1 MADRAKDIPVAKE
14 GIPFIAI
21 SGLLT
26 VGLWTMGGV
35 WSTYL
40 LGAFTLFAAWF
51 FRNPARRIPP
61 GENLIVSPGDGT
73 VVAIESEFEHQYLK
87 EQSVRISI
95 FLNVFDV
102 HINRMPVAGIVQDI
116 VYKPGKFMM
125 ANQPEASSGN
135 EQNALMLCRSDG
147 VKILCVQIAGL
158 VARRI
163 VSWVVPGEQVEK
175 GERFGL
181 IRFGSRMDVYL
192 PETSSIRVQVGSKV
206 KGGSSIL
213 AEVSCA
219 EPS

>member
-14 GIPFIAI
+14 GIPFILI
-21 SGLLT
+21 GGLLT
-26 VGLWTMGGV
+26 LGVWTMGWV
-35 WSTYL
+35 WPTCL
-40 LGAFTLFAAWF
+40 LGACTLFTAWF
-51 FRNPARRIPP
+51 FRNPARTIPP
-61 GENLIVSPGDGT
+61 GENLIVSPGDGK
-73 VVAIESEFEHQYLK
+73 VVAIESEFEHRYLK

-102 HINRMPVAGIVQDI
+102 HINRMPVAGIVQDM
-116 VYKPGKFMM
+116 VYQPGKFMM
-125 ANQPEASSGN
+125 ADQPEASSGN
-135 EQNALMLCRSDG
+135 EQNALMLRRSDG
-147 VKILCVQIAGL
+147 TKILCVQIAGL

-192 PETSSIRVQVGSKV
+192 PQSSTIRVQVGSRV
-206 KGGSSIL
+206 KGGSAIL
-213 AEVSCA
+213 AEVPCA

>member
-14 GIPFIAI
+14 GIPFII
-21 SGLLT
+21 IGGLLT
-26 VGLWTMGGV
+26 LGVWAMGGV
-35 WSTYL
+35 WSTCL
-40 LGAFTLFAAWF
+40 LGTFTLFTVWF
-51 FRNPARRIPP
+51 FRNPARTIPS
-61 GENLIVSPGDGT
+61 GENVIVSPGDGK
-73 VVAIESEFEHQYLK
+73 VVAIESEFEDRYLK
-87 EQSVRISI
+87 AQSVRISI

-102 HINRMPVAGIVQDI
+102 HINRMPVAGIVQDM
-116 VYKPGKFMM
+116 VYQPGKFMM
-125 ANQPEASSGN
+125 ADQPEASRGN
-135 EQNALMLCRSDG
+135 EQNVLMLRRPDG
-147 VKILCVQIAGL
+147 AKFLCVQIAGL

-192 PETSSIRVQVGSKV
+192 PETSTVRVQVGSKV

-213 AEVSCA
+213 AEVPCA

>member
-1 MADRAKDIPVAKE
+1 MADRAKGIPVAKE
-14 GIPFIAI
+14 GIPFII
-21 SGLLT
+21 IGGILT
-26 VGLWTMGGV
+26 LGAWTMGGV
-35 WSTYL
+35 WSTCF
-40 LGAFTLFAAWF
+40 LGSLTLFTAWF
-51 FRNPARRIPP
+51 FRNPAREIPP
-61 GENLIVSPGDGT
+61 GEHVIVSPGDGT
-73 VVAIESEFEHQYLK
+73 VVAVESEFEHRYLK
-87 EQSVRISI
+87 EQSIRISI

-102 HINRMPVAGIVQDI
+102 HINRMPVGGIVQDI
-116 VYKPGKFMM
+116 VYQPGKFLM

-135 EQNALMLCRSDG
+135 EQNVLMLRRSDG

-158 VARRI
+158 IARRI

-192 PETSSIRVQVGSKV
+192 PQTSTIRVRVGSKV
-206 KGGSSIL
+206 KGGSSVL

>member
-1 MADRAKDIPVAKE
+1 MADRAKGIPLAKE
-14 GIPFIAI
+14 GIPFILVGA
-21 SGLLT
+21 GLTL
-26 VGLWTMGGV
+26 GV
-35 WSTYL
+35 WTI
-40 LGAFTLFAAWF
+40 GATWATCFFGLVTLFITWF
-51 FRNPARRIPP
+51 FRNPARTIPP
-61 GENLIVSPGDGT
+61 GENVIVSPGDGT
-73 VVAIESEFEHQYLK
+73 VVAVESEFEHRYLK
-87 EQSVRISI
+87 AQSIRISI

-102 HINRMPVAGIVQDI
+102 HINRMPVGGTVQDM
-116 VYKPGKFMM
+116 VYQPGKFMM

-135 EQNALMLCRSDG
+135 EQNALMLQRSDG

-158 VARRI
+158 IARRI

-192 PETSSIRVQVGSKV
+192 PQTSTIRVRVGSKV
-206 KGGSSIL
+206 KGGSSVL

>member
-1 MADRAKDIPVAKE
+1 MADRAKGIPVAKE

-26 VGLWTMGGV
+26 MGFWTMGGV
-35 WSTYL
+35 WPTYL
-40 LGAFTLFAAWF
+40 LGAFTLFTAWF
-51 FRNPARRIPP
+51 FRNPARKIPP

-73 VVAIESEFEHQYLK
+73 VVAIESEFEHRYLK

-135 EQNALMLCRSDG
+135 EQNALMLRRSDG
-147 VKILCVQIAGL
+147 MKILCVQIAGL

>member
-26 VGLWTMGGV
+26 LGAWTMGGV
-35 WSTYL
+35 WSTWL
-40 LGAFTLFAAWF
+40 LGACTLFTAWF
-51 FRNPARRIPP
+51 FRNPARTIPS
-61 GENLIVSPGDGT
+61 GENLIVSPGDGK
-73 VVAIESEFEHQYLK
+73 VVAIESEFEHRYLK

-102 HINRMPVAGIVQDI
+102 HINRMPVAGIVQDM
-116 VYKPGKFMM
+116 VYQPGKFMM
-125 ANQPEASSGN
+125 ADQPEASSGN
-135 EQNALMLCRSDG
+135 EQNALMLRRSDG
-147 VKILCVQIAGL
+147 AKILCVQIAGL

-192 PETSSIRVQVGSKV
+192 PETSTIRVQVGSKV

-213 AEVSCA
+213 AEVPCA